1 MKKQLAA
8 NVMAA
13 ALSRFALT
21 GDSHQPGLAHYC
33 RSLMSIHELGILRKG
48 HLKLQ

>member
-8 NVMAA
+8 KVDGC
-13 ALSRFALT
+13 RTLT
-21 GDSHQPGLAHYC
+21 FTLTRDSHQPGLAHYC